1 MDRSCGNCAMVL
13 DETERLVKCQPDL
26 LPAVWHEK
34 TAVCRTCEYFKPKH
48 QELHL
53 RMVELQVEYYQGEN
67 KTPIAVV
74 AKCVDGGDRRFS
86 VGAGKVGQVRLA
98 GWVKDDQF
106 YTENEVRYR
115 REIWRPRGMAAAA
128 QDRGLPVVV
137 STKDEIEG

>member
-13 DETERLVKCQPDL
+13 DETERTVKCQPDL

-53 RMVELQVEYYQGEN
+53 RMVELLVEYYQGEN

-74 AKCVDGGDRRFS
+74 AKCVDGRRFS
-86 VGAGKVGQVRLA
+86 VGFERVGQVRLA
-98 GWVKDDQF
+98 GWMKMDRF

-115 REIWRPRGMAAAA
+115 QEVWKHRNCLSPDCW
-128 QDRGLPVVV
+128 LPVVV